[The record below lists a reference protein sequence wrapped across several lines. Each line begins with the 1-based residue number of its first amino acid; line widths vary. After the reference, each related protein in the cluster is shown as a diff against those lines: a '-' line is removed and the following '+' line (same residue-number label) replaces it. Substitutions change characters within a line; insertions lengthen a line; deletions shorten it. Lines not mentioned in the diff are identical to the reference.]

1 MNTFVILL
9 VAGTLLILLMAVLR
23 LDYQIKRIVLFQRR
37 RLGRRRVG
45 SVLSDLQRRATKKY
59 HTSLSDVRD
68 LVISLQLG
76 TSLEATLTGSLA
88 RAAEQFSE
96 RGDLGERLRRHV
108 ESRLSISPQAVLEGL
123 ADDFDIQQLD
133 EVLERVRMAEEGG
146 ISYNRVL
153 TVSADAIEEDI
164 RGQIEEEIEKAPI
177 RMTLP
182 MIAGVFFP
190 ALILGLVP
198 LLASGLSQMNV
209 AGP

>member
-1 MNTFVILL
+1 MNTWFIIILVVAFL
-9 VAGTLLILLMAVLR
+9 VLVGALFR
-23 LDYQIKRIVLFQRR
+23 LDQQIKRILLFQRR
-37 RLGRRRVG
+37 RLRGRRVR
-45 SVLSDLQRRATKKY
+45 SVLPGLQRRATKKY

-76 TSLEATLTGSLA
+76 TSLESTLTGSLA
-88 RAAEQFSE
+88 RAAEQFAG

-108 ESRLSISPQAVLEGL
+108 ESRLSISPQAVLQGL
-123 ADDFDIQQLD
+123 ADDFNIQQLD

-146 ISYNRVL
+146 VSYNRVL

-177 RMTLP
+177 RLTLP
-182 MIAGVFFP
+182 MVAGVFFP

-198 LLASGLSQMNV
+198 LLASGLSQMRI

>member
-1 MNTFVILL
+1 V
-9 VAGTLLILLMAVLR
+9 AVLR

-37 RLGRRRVG
+37 RLRRRRVG
-45 SVLSDLQRRATKKY
+45 SVLPGLQRTATKKY

-76 TSLEATLTGSLA
+76 TSLESTLTGSLA
-88 RAAEQFSE
+88 RAAEQFAA

-146 ISYNRVL
+146 VSYNRVL

-182 MIAGVFFP
+182 MVVGVFFP

-198 LLASGLSQMNV
+198 LLASGLSQMRV

>member
-1 MNTFVILL
+1 MNTWFIIVI
-9 VAGTLLILLMAVLR
+9 VAAFFFLLMALLR
-23 LDYQIKRIVLFQRR
+23 LDYQIRRIILFQRR
-37 RLGRRRVG
+37 RLGRHRVR
-45 SVLSDLQRRATKKY
+45 SVLPGLRRTATKKY

-76 TSLEATLTGSLA
+76 TSLESTLTGSLA
-88 RAAEQFSE
+88 RAAEQFAG

-123 ADDFDIQQLD
+123 ADDFDIRQLD

-146 ISYNRVL
+146 VSYNRVL

-164 RGQIEEEIEKAPI
+164 RGQIEAEIEKAPI

-182 MIAGVFFP
+182 MVAGVFFP
-190 ALILGLVP
+190 ALILGLIP
-198 LLASGLSQMNV
+198 LLASGLSQMRV